1 MTDRRLTPAN
11 DRVALKGFAL
21 QGQTEVVAEAS
32 SVTKPVADLRDEPN
46 GARARQLVMGEH
58 FDVFERHNGWAFGRA
73 ARDGYVG
80 YVAEG
85 ELGFPFVPTH
95 WISARATHLYPDAN
109 FKSEARDSLSF
120 GSRIRVVDERHK
132 FVETDTGRFVPKAH
146 VRLIERPF
154 SDPVTVAQLFFGTPY
169 LWGGNS
175 SFGID
180 CSGLVQAGFTACGL
194 VCPGDSDQQMDLGQ
208 VASGA
213 YERGDLLFWKGH
225 VALCVD
231 GETLIHA
238 SEHYMAVAYEPILKA
253 IARIQAQGNGAV
265 TAHRRP

>member
-21 QGQTEVVAEAS
+21 RGQTEVVTEAT
-32 SVTKPVADLRDEPN
+32 SVTKPVVDLRDAPS
-46 GARARQLVMGEH
+46 GARARQMVMGEQ
-58 FDVFERHNGWAFGRA
+58 FDVLERHQGWAFGRA

-85 ELGFPFVPTH
+85 DLGFPFAPTH
-95 WISARATHLYPDAN
+95 WISARATHLYPDAH
-109 FKSEARDSLSF
+109 FKTEARESLSF
-120 GSRIRVVDERHK
+120 GSRICVVDERHK

-146 VRLIERPF
+146 VRLSDRPF

-180 CSGLVQAGFTACGL
+180 CSGLIQAGFVACGL
-194 VCPGDSDQQMDLGQ
+194 ACPGDSDQQMDLGQ
-208 VASGA
+208 AATGA
-213 YERGDLLFWKGH
+213 YARGDLLFWKGH

-253 IARIQAQGNGAV
+253 IARIQAQGNGPV
-265 TAHRRP
+265 TAHRRL